1 MNLLTDAIRQDGE
14 YAQLLAA
21 VKRGFRDK
29 ALPLLANGLCE
40 GASDAFITSLLQDT
54 ASLTPSPALI
64 VCSEEKE
71 CLRTMDML
79 ALFGITAAF
88 YPVRDLTFYNV
99 SASHEYEH
107 ERIRV
112 LSGILSG
119 AFDAV
124 ITTPDAMLGYTIPS
138 SRLQDATLTLDFDTR
153 IEPEDLSRHLI
164 EAGYARVDMVDGAGQ
179 FAHRGGIIDIY
190 PPIGTFTDEDGKEIS
205 GSHPLRIEL
214 FDDEIDRMVFFD
226 IDTQRTVTSITSAT
240 IPPAREILCNAE
252 AHRALTKAVKDRLR
266 ACRDDDAR
274 ATLTSELAS
283 LGGSE
288 DKGAANCAANCI
300 ADLHFIDKYISLVYP
315 ERASLTDYFDRKP
328 LILVRSTSAVT
339 DRLKASAKQ
348 MDLTVT
354 ELVESGTIS
363 STWAE
368 YQKAP
373 VEFERFLDKGVTVH
387 VDSLSYGMS
396 GKRLGGIYGFRTRH
410 MVSYAENFQL
420 LCEDL
425 TGYMRGGYR
434 TAVMAENETA
444 AKNLAEMLGDHG
456 FDAVVESAKHP
467 LQADALKKDEI
478 TVVWSSFL
486 FGYELITPRI
496 ALLSTNPDGKTAT
509 LSVQAKPARK
519 KKQRE
524 GTAAI
529 LSYADLCEGDY
540 VVHETYGIGIYT
552 GIETLSTS
560 GAKRDYIGIKYAG
573 ADKLYIPVEKL
584 DMVSK
589 YIGARADD
597 GTVKLS
603 KFGTDGWQKSKARA
617 KAAVKDMAKELIQLY
632 AQRMRVKGHAFPP
645 DEDFQRDFEAAFA
658 YNETESQL
666 DAAEDIKRD
675 MEKAVPMDRL
685 LCGDVGYGKTEVA
698 FRAAYK
704 AVMGGKQVAILVPT
718 TILALQHFQTATARM
733 RAFGVNIDMVSRFRT
748 PKQQEQ
754 ILRRLERGDLD
765 IIIGTHRLLGKDV
778 KFKDLGLLI
787 VDEEQRFGVAQKEK
801 LKQLAGNIDV
811 LSLSATPIPRTL
823 NMAMGGIRDISILD
837 QAPGN
842 RLPVQ
847 TYVLEHDPL
856 IVLEAIRKELRRGG
870 QVFYLHNMVESI
882 DGVAAELAKNLPDAR
897 ITVAHG
903 KMDKES
909 LEDIWEKMIR
919 GEIDILVCTTII
931 ETGVD
936 VPNANTLIVDNAHRL
951 GLSQLHQLRGRIGR
965 SARRAYAYF
974 TFPANRALPEIAQK
988 RLEAIK
994 DYAEFGAGFKI
1005 ALRDMEIRG
1014 AGNLLGAEQ
1023 HGHLDAVGYD
1033 MYIKL
1038 LKSAVLEEKGEV
1050 QEQKQECTVSL
1061 DYDAYL
1067 PDTYVRYPGQ
1077 RMALYKRIA
1086 LIETE
1091 YDRDDIADE
1100 LLDRYGDLPVQA
1112 ENLLYVALIR
1122 AEGAACDIRQVR
1134 QDGST
1139 VAIYPNKF
1147 RYEIWAD
1154 LSRMLGGRLKMVL
1167 SGEPHMVLRLK
1178 EKENALRLIHKMFV
1192 KYTELSKQSD
1202 D

>member
-29 ALPLLANGLCE
+29 SLPFLANGLCE
-40 GASDAFITSLLQDT
+40 GASDAFAVSLIRDT
-54 ASLTPSPALI
+54 RSLSPSPALI
-64 VCSEEKE
+64 ICPEEKE
-71 CLRTMDML
+71 CLRVKDML

-88 YPVRDLTFYNV
+88 YPVRDLTFYNI

-124 ITTPDAMLGYTIPS
+124 VTTPDATLGYTIPA
-138 SRLQDATLTLDFDTR
+138 SRLQDATLSLDFDVR
-153 IEPEDLSRHLI
+153 IDPDDLARRLI

-179 FAHRGGIIDIY
+179 FARRGGIIDIF
-190 PPIGTFTDEDGKEIS
+190 PPMGTFVDEDGKDVD
-205 GSHPLRIEL
+205 GSYPLRIEL

-226 IDTQRTVTSITSAT
+226 IDTQRTVTAISAAT
-240 IPPAREILCNAE
+240 IPPAREILCNTA
-252 AHRALTKAVKDRLR
+252 ARAAMAKAIKDRLR
-266 ACRDDDAR
+266 TCRDDDAK
-274 ATLTSELAS
+274 ATLSAELAK
-283 LGGSE
+283 LGTDESDGLSE
-288 DKGAANCAANCI
+288 
-300 ADLHFIDKYISLVYP
+300 LHFIDKYISLIYP
-315 ERASLTDYFDRKP
+315 ERASLTDYFVRKP
-328 LILVRSTSAVT
+328 LILVRATSAVT

-354 ELVESGTIS
+354 ELMESGTIS
-363 STWAE
+363 SAYAE

-373 VEFERFLDKGVTVH
+373 VEFERFLDAGVTVH
-387 VDSLSYGMS
+387 ADSLSYGMS
-396 GKRLGGIYGFRTRH
+396 GKRLGGIFGFRTRH

-434 TAVMAENETA
+434 TVVMTENETA
-444 AKNLAEMLGDHG
+444 AKNLAEMLSEHG
-456 FDAVVESAKHP
+456 FDTVVESAKRP
-467 LQADALKKDEI
+467 MTAADLRKDEVTI
-478 TVVWSSFL
+478 VWRSFL
-486 FGYELITPRI
+486 FGYELFTPRI

-509 LSVQAKPARK
+509 LSVQGKPARK

-529 LSYADLCEGDY
+529 LSYADLTEGDY

-603 KFGTDGWQKSKARA
+603 KFGTDGWQKAKTRA

-632 AQRMRVKGHAFPP
+632 ATRMRVKGHAFPP

-666 DAAEDIKRD
+666 DAVEDIKRD
-675 MEKAVPMDRL
+675 MEKSVPMDRL

-733 RAFGVNIDMVSRFRT
+733 RAFGVNIDMISRFRT

-765 IIIGTHRLLGKDV
+765 IVIGTHRLLGKDV
-778 KFKDLGLLI
+778 RFKDLGLLI

-856 IVLEAIRKELRRGG
+856 ITLEAIRKELRRGG
-870 QVFYLHNMVESI
+870 QVFYLHNFVESI
-882 DGVAAELAKNLPDAR
+882 DGIAAELAKQLPDAR

-903 KMDKES
+903 KMDKET

-974 TFPANRALPEIAQK
+974 TYPVNRALPEIAQK

-1038 LKSAVLEEKGEV
+1038 LKNAVLEEKGEV
-1050 QEQKQECTVSL
+1050 IEQKPECTVSL

-1067 PDTYVRYPGQ
+1067 PDSYVRYPGQ

-1122 AEGAACDIRQVR
+1122 AEGAACDIRQIR
-1134 QDGST
+1134 QDGGS
-1139 VAIYPNKF
+1139 VAIYPNHFK
-1147 RYEIWAD
+1147 YEIWAD

-1167 SGEPHMVLRLK
+1167 SGEPHLVLRLK

-1202 D
+1202 E

>member
-14 YAQLLAA
+14 YEQLLAA

-40 GASDAFITSLLQDT
+40 GASDAFVTSLLEDT

-64 VCSEEKE
+64 VCAEEKE
-71 CLRTMDML
+71 CLRVKDML
-79 ALFGITAAF
+79 SLFGITAAF
-88 YPVRDLTFYNV
+88 YPVRDLTFYNI

-124 ITTPDAMLGYTIPS
+124 ITTPDAMLGYTIPAE
-138 SRLQDATLTLDFDTR
+138 RLQDATLTLDFDTR
-153 IEPEDLSRHLI
+153 IEPDDLCLRLV
-164 EAGYARVDMVDGAGQ
+164 EAGYARVNMVDGAGQ
-179 FAHRGGIIDIY
+179 FARRGGIVDVY
-190 PPIGTFTDEDGKEIS
+190 PPMGTFVDEDGKEI
-205 GSHPLRIEL
+205 GGAHPLRIEM

-226 IDTQRTVTSITSAT
+226 IDTQRTVTSVTSAT
-240 IPPAREILCNAE
+240 IPPAREILCDQGS
-252 AHRALTKAVKDRLR
+252 RKALTKAIKDRLR
-266 ACRDDDAR
+266 TCRDDEAR
-274 ATLTSELAS
+274 QTLAAELAA
-283 LGGSE
+283 LGTGENDS
-288 DKGAANCAANCI
+288 AANYASE
-300 ADLHFIDKYISLVYP
+300 LHFIDKYISLIYP
-315 ERASLTDYFDRKP
+315 ERVSLTDYFTRKP
-328 LILVRSTSAVT
+328 LILVRSTSAVSG
-339 DRLKASAKQ
+339 RLKASAKQ
-348 MDLTVT
+348 MDMTVT
-354 ELVESGTIS
+354 ELMESGTIS
-363 STWAE
+363 STYAE

-410 MVSYAENFQL
+410 MVSYAENFSL

-434 TAVMAENETA
+434 TAVMTENETA
-444 AKNLAEMLGDHG
+444 AKNLADMLTEHG
-456 FDAVVESAKHP
+456 FDVAVESAKHP
-467 LQADALKKDEI
+467 LSAADLKKDEI
-478 TVVWSSFL
+478 TIVWRSFL

-509 LSVQAKPARK
+509 LSVQSKPARR

-524 GTAAI
+524 GTATI

-603 KFGTDGWQKSKARA
+603 KFGTDGWQKSKSRA

-675 MEKAVPMDRL
+675 MEKPVPMDRL

-704 AVMGGKQVAILVPT
+704 AIMGGKQVALLVPT

-765 IIIGTHRLLGKDV
+765 MIIGTHRLLGKDV

-801 LKQLAGNIDV
+801 LKEFFVGVDV
-811 LSLSATPIPRTL
+811 LTLTATPIPRTL
-823 NMAMGGIRDISILD
+823 NMAMNGISDISLLD
-837 QAPGN
+837 EAPEE
-842 RLPVQ
+842 RRPVQ
-847 TYVLEHDPL
+847 TYVLEHDNA
-856 IVLEAIRKELRRGG
+856 IIYDAIRRELARGG
-870 QVFYLHNMVESI
+870 QVLYLYNKVETI
-882 DGVAAELAKNLPDAR
+882 EFVADTLQTEMPDAR
-897 ITVAHG
+897 VAFAHG
-903 KMDKES
+903 QMDKDE
-909 LEDIWEKMIR
+909 LEDVWQLLVR
-919 GEIDILVCTTII
+919 GELDILVCTTII

-936 VPNANTLIVDNAHRL
+936 LPSANTLIIEDADRF
-951 GLSQLHQLRGRIGR
+951 GLAQLHQIRGRVGR
-965 SARRAYAYF
+965 SERQAYAYF
-974 TFPANRALPEIAQK
+974 TYRPGKSLSEVAER
-988 RLEAIK
+988 RLEAIREF
-994 DYAEFGAGFKI
+994 AEFGAGFKI
-1005 ALRDMEIRG
+1005 ALRDLEIRG
-1014 AGNLLGAEQ
+1014 AGNLLGPEQ
-1023 HGHLDAVGYD
+1023 HGYIDAVGYD
-1033 MYIKL
+1033 LYCKIL
-1038 LKSAVLEEKGEV
+1038 NEAILEEKGEYQPPKEEALIDMKISAHIPPTYIPSEADRMEMYKKISLIRCEEDRV
-1050 QEQKQECTVSL
+1050 DVMDELCDRFGEMPRVTERLLLVAATRAMATEIGVSKISVTESMITVKLRAPDLSL
-1061 DYDAYL
+1061 WSEVFAK
-1067 PDTYVRYPGQ
+1067 YPGM
-1077 RMALYKRIA
+1077 RFAPADPTTIFYRFAKAEPPKLLHEMISLAYKVA
-1086 LIETE
+1086 KEET
-1091 YDRDDIADE
+1091 
-1100 LLDRYGDLPVQA
+1100 
-1112 ENLLYVALIR
+1112 
-1122 AEGAACDIRQVR
+1122 
-1134 QDGST
+1134 
-1139 VAIYPNKF
+1139 K
-1147 RYEIWAD
+1147 
-1154 LSRMLGGRLKMVL
+1154 
-1167 SGEPHMVLRLK
+1167 
-1178 EKENALRLIHKMFV
+1178 
-1192 KYTELSKQSD
+1192 
-1202 D
+1202 

>member
-14 YAQLLAA
+14 YEQLLATA
-21 VKRGFRDK
+21 KRGFRDK
-29 ALPLLANGLCE
+29 SLPLLANGLCE
-40 GASDAFITSLLQDT
+40 GAADAFAVSLIRDT
-54 ASLTPSPALI
+54 ASLTPSPALV
-64 VCSEEKE
+64 VCPEEKE
-71 CLRTMDML
+71 CVRLVDML
-79 ALFGITAAF
+79 SLFGISAAF

-124 ITTPDAMLGYTIPS
+124 ITTPDAMLGYTIPAD
-138 SRLQDATLTLDFDTR
+138 RLQKATLTLDFDVR
-153 IEPEDLSRHLI
+153 IDPDDLSRRLV

-179 FAHRGGIIDIY
+179 FARRGGIVDVY
-190 PPIGTFTDEDGKEIS
+190 PPMGTFLDEDGNEIG

-226 IDTQRTVTSITSAT
+226 IDTQRTVTAVSAAT
-240 IPPAREILCNAE
+240 IPPAREILCSDDA
-252 AHRALTKAVKDRLR
+252 RAAMTKAIKDRLR
-266 ACRDDDAR
+266 TAKSDEAR
-274 ATLTSELAS
+274 QTLSAELAR
-283 LGGSE
+283 LG
-288 DKGAANCAANCI
+288 DKDNGI
-300 ADLHFIDKYISLVYP
+300 ADLHFIDKYISLIYP
-315 ERASLTDYFDRKP
+315 ERASLTDYFTRKP
-328 LILVRSTSAVT
+328 LVLVRSTSAVN

-348 MDLTVT
+348 MELTVA
-354 ELVESGTIS
+354 ELMESGTIS
-363 STWAE
+363 GTYAE

-373 VEFERFLDKGVTVH
+373 VEFERFLDAGVCVH
-387 VDSLSYGMS
+387 ADSLSYGMS
-396 GKRLGGIYGFRTRH
+396 GKRLGGIFGFRTRH
-410 MVSYAENFQL
+410 LVSYAENFQL

-434 TAVMAENETA
+434 TAVMTENETA
-444 AKNLAEMLGDHG
+444 AKNLAEMLSEHG
-456 FDAVVESAKHP
+456 FDTVVESAKRP
-467 LQADALKKDEI
+467 MRAADLKKDEVTI
-478 TVVWSSFL
+478 VWRSFL
-486 FGYELITPRI
+486 FGYELFTPRI
-496 ALLSTNPDGKTAT
+496 ALLSTNPDSKTAT
-509 LSVQAKPARK
+509 LSVQSKPTRK

-529 LSYADLCEGDY
+529 LSYADLTEGDY
-540 VVHETYGIGIYT
+540 VVHDTYGIGIYT

-603 KFGTDGWQKSKARA
+603 KFGTDGWQKAKSRA
-617 KAAVKDMAKELIQLY
+617 KAAVKDMAKDLIKLY
-632 AQRMRVKGHAFPP
+632 ATRMRVKGHAFPP

-658 YNETESQL
+658 YNETDSQL
-666 DAAEDIKRD
+666 DAVEDIKRD

-704 AVMGGKQVAILVPT
+704 AVLGGKQVAILVPT

-733 RAFGVNIDMVSRFRT
+733 RAFGVNIDMISRFRT

-765 IIIGTHRLLGKDV
+765 IVIGTHRLLGKDV
-778 KFKDLGLLI
+778 RFKDLGLLI

-870 QVFYLHNMVESI
+870 QVFYLHNFVESI
-882 DGVAAELAKNLPDAR
+882 DGIAAELTKHLPDAR

-903 KMDKES
+903 KMDKET

-974 TFPANRALPEIAQK
+974 TYPVNRALPEIAQK

-1014 AGNLLGAEQ
+1014 AGNLLGTQQ

-1038 LKSAVLEEKGEV
+1038 LNEAVLEERGEKPP
-1050 QEQKQECTVSL
+1050 QKEECVVTVDLS
-1061 DYDAYL
+1061 AYL
-1067 PDTYVRYPGQ
+1067 PEKYVPFPAQ

-1091 YDRDDIADE
+1091 ADREDIADE
-1100 LLDRYGDLPVQA
+1100 LMDRYGDLPKPA
-1112 ENLLYVALIR
+1112 DNLLDIALLHAGGVR
-1122 AEGAACDIRQVR
+1122 CGLKAIRQNGLSVELVPIR
-1134 QDGST
+1134 IDIEVWSDL
-1139 VAIYPNKF
+1139 
-1147 RYEIWAD
+1147 AD
-1154 LSRMLGGRLKMVL
+1154 LYPGRLRMVME
-1167 SGEPHMVLRLK
+1167 SEPYIQFRLPKK
-1178 EKENALRLIHKMFV
+1178 EGMLMQVNELLQ
-1192 KYTELSKQSD
+1192 KYQETVTKNG
-1202 D
+1202 